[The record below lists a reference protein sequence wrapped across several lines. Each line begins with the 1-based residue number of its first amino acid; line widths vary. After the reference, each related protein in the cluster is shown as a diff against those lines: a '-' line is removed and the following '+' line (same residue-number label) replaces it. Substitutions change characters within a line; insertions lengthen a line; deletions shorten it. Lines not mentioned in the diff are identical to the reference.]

1 MYSGGRFASAGSLL
15 LSIILTCSPYGVWG
29 VNPPDFT
36 YQVQN
41 YPNVIDSKEQCL
53 PLNGNY
59 VHQNTFVCDPFR
71 LLTVDQINRL
81 NTLLQDDYGRDGSQ
95 CSMTNPNPL
104 IGVALVNRLKVGNES
119 PDRLLDYASIFA
131 YYLFRQW
138 NLPFICQTGSDKM
151 IIFYSKDDGVL
162 YTFGGDLIQRK
173 ISSQQLIDIAVQ
185 SRAYFS
191 NGIYEGLAYL
201 IQQYKNS
208 ISTGRTDLFGN
219 T

>member
-71 LLTVDQINRL
+71 LLTVDQSELFATIQSVHFSRR
-81 NTLLQDDYGRDGSQ
+81 TL
-95 CSMTNPNPL
+95 
-104 IGVALVNRLKVGNES
+104 
-119 PDRLLDYASIFA
+119 
-131 YYLFRQW
+131 
-138 NLPFICQTGSDKM
+138 
-151 IIFYSKDDGVL
+151 
-162 YTFGGDLIQRK
+162 GG
-173 ISSQQLIDIAVQ
+173 
-185 SRAYFS
+185 
-191 NGIYEGLAYL
+191 
-201 IQQYKNS
+201 
-208 ISTGRTDLFGN
+208 
-219 T
+219 